1 MLKPIPAQ
9 ILKSTATVRV
19 CTGVDVYQAP
29 TYTAYTVN
37 RVHLQPIN
45 EVRKTANDTAVNLRS
60 VLFVDARTSTP
71 KLDWCG
77 LLQSAHANNGDIKI
91 TVRGVDYTV
100 AAVDELRDDTDG
112 IHHWEIGL
120 V

>member
-1 MLKPIPAQ
+1 MLKSIPAQ
-9 ILKSTATVRV
+9 ILKSTAIVCV

-37 RVHLQPIN
+37 RVHLQPTN

-71 KLDWCG
+71 RLDWCG
-77 LLQSAHANNGDIKI
+77 LLQSAHSRGGDIKI